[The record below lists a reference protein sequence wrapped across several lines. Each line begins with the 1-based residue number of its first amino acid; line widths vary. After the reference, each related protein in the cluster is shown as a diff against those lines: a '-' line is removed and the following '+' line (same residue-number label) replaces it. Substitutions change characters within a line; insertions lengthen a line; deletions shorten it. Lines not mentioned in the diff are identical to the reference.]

1 MKKVLLSAVALF
13 IAGASFAQVKFG
25 ITAGPSFSSYTGKVA
40 GGDKETSKLIT
51 GLRAGVTVDLPLAD
65 EFYIQPSLLY
75 VGKGGTM
82 EGQVLNVDF
91 KTRIN
96 YLEIPINFMYKP
108 EVGNGN
114 LFIGLGPYVAYGL
127 GGKAEIT
134 NPQGDKVS
142 SDIEWGNDNT
152 GQMKRIDAGANFQF
166 GYEFPMGF
174 NVGLHTDLG
183 LVNVRGNGDNDNTF
197 RNTSFGVSVGYKF
210 GGR

>member
-25 ITAGPSFSSYTGKVA
+25 VTAGPSFSSYTGKVA
-40 GGDKETSKLIT
+40 GGDKETSKLLT

-82 EGQVLNVDF
+82 EGQVLNVDY

-96 YLEIPINFMYKP
+96 YLEVPINFMYKP

-114 LFIGLGPYVAYGL
+114 LFIGLGPYISYAL
-127 GGKAEIT
+127 GGKTEVA
-134 NPQGDKVS
+134 NAQGDKVS
-142 SDIEWGNDNT
+142 SDIEFGNDNT

-174 NVGLHTDLG
+174 NIGLHTDLG